1 MAVQQDGGA
10 HGEGVRRCRARES
23 SGAFFSSRSEFFWG
37 KIRAFC
43 PCVPPGAGGH
53 RHRASAA
60 LVPPLLL
67 CLCYC
72 SRALSLSCV
81 REVMMSVVHRLTV
94 GWLVDH
100 LSFINQCGYE
110 ICDSFACPGGV
121 TLNTSVTSTEDCH
134 GSSTFVATSSSS
146 SGPTHSPENAIETE
160 GKTAKMRYVFREEFF
175 DISKPH
181 IVAPPEEQLCQGCPE
196 MSLTEIKVSSNREER
211 QEGTKSGVED
221 SVASAMKK
229 RKRKCLFNQGE
240 LDALEYHSKVR
251 KLIWEG
257 TLRLVQEGLKSGF
270 LHQRTAE
277 LSCRKNNVPVV
288 CGLAELCEM
297 AKQFPAVNEGDH
309 QAVYVLEDET
319 SSPEQDLLSCV
330 AENTSNHAKIIVL
343 MGQKYLVPPK
353 SSFLLSDISCL
364 QPLLNYKK
372 KYDVIVIDPPWE
384 NKSVKRSNR
393 YSHLSSWQI
402 KQIPV
407 PTLAAPNCLV
417 VTWVTN
423 RQKHLHFVKDE
434 LYPHWSVKTLAE
446 WHWVKITR
454 AGEFVLPLDSLHK
467 KPYEVLVLGRVQGDV
482 KEALRKSEG
491 VLPIPEHKLI
501 VSTPCTL
508 HSHKPPLTAVLAEF
522 IKPDVECL
530 ELFARNLQPGWT
542 SWGNEVL
549 KFQHIDYFTLL
560 QKEN

>member
-1 MAVQQDGGA
+1 
-10 HGEGVRRCRARES
+10 
-23 SGAFFSSRSEFFWG
+23 
-37 KIRAFC
+37 
-43 PCVPPGAGGH
+43 
-53 RHRASAA
+53 
-60 LVPPLLL
+60 
-67 CLCYC
+67 
-72 SRALSLSCV
+72 
-81 REVMMSVVHRLTV
+81 MSIVHRLAV

-110 ICDSFACPGGV
+110 ICDSFAQPGGG
-121 TLNTSVTSTEDCH
+121 TPNASATSTEDCH
-134 GSSTFVATSSSS
+134 SISAFATTPSSTN
-146 SGPTHSPENAIETE
+146 GPSYCPGNAIETE
-160 GKTAKMRYVFREEFF
+160 GKRAKMRYVFREEFF
-175 DISKPH
+175 DVSKPH
-181 IVAPPEEQLCQGCPE
+181 IAAAPEEQLCQGCPE
-196 MSLTEIKVSSNREER
+196 VSLTEIKANSSREEY
-211 QEGTKSGVED
+211 QEGAKSDTGD
-221 SVASAMKK
+221 SLATARKK
-229 RKRKCLFNQGE
+229 RKRKCVFNQGE

-257 TLRLVQEGLKSGF
+257 TLDLVQEGLKSGF
-270 LHQRTAE
+270 LHRMTAK
-277 LSCRKNNVPVV
+277 LSCRKSNVPQHIV

-297 AKQFPAVNEGDH
+297 AKQFPAVNESDH
-309 QAVYVLEDET
+309 QAVCVLEEET
-319 SSPEQDLLSCV
+319 SSAEQDLLSSIV
-330 AENTSNHAKIIVL
+330 ENSSNCAKRIVL
-343 MGQKYLVPPK
+343 MGQKYLVPPR

-393 YSHLSSWQI
+393 YSYLSSWQI

-407 PTLAAPNCLV
+407 PALAAPNCLV

-423 RQKHLHFVKDE
+423 RQKHLRFVKDE

-446 WHWVKITR
+446 WHWVKITT

-467 KPYEVLVLGRVQGDV
+467 KPYEVLILGRVQGNV

-491 VLPIPEHKLI
+491 VLPIPEHQLI
-501 VSTPCTL
+501 VSIPCSL
-508 HSHKPPLTAVLAEF
+508 HSHKPPLAAVLAEF
-522 IKPDVECL
+522 LKPDVECL

-560 QKEN
+560 ENEN

>member
-1 MAVQQDGGA
+1 
-10 HGEGVRRCRARES
+10 
-23 SGAFFSSRSEFFWG
+23 
-37 KIRAFC
+37 
-43 PCVPPGAGGH
+43 
-53 RHRASAA
+53 
-60 LVPPLLL
+60 
-67 CLCYC
+67 
-72 SRALSLSCV
+72 
-81 REVMMSVVHRLTV
+81 MSVVHRLTA

-110 ICDSFACPGGV
+110 
-121 TLNTSVTSTEDCH
+121 
-134 GSSTFVATSSSS
+134 
-146 SGPTHSPENAIETE
+146 
-160 GKTAKMRYVFREEFF
+160 
-175 DISKPH
+175 
-181 IVAPPEEQLCQGCPE
+181 
-196 MSLTEIKVSSNREER
+196 
-211 QEGTKSGVED
+211 
-221 SVASAMKK
+221 K
-229 RKRKCLFNQGE
+229 RKRKCVFNQGE

-257 TLRLVQEGLKSGF
+257 TLHLVQEGLKSGF
-270 LHQRTAE
+270 LHCTAAE
-277 LSCRKNNVPVV
+277 LSCRKNVVPGHIG
-288 CGLAELCEM
+288 CDLAELCEM
-297 AKQFPAVNEGDH
+297 AKQLPAVNESDH
-309 QAVYVLEDET
+309 QAVHLLDDET
-319 SSPEQDLLSCV
+319 SMSEQDLLSCV
-330 AENTSNHAKIIVL
+330 TENSSNSAKIVVL

-393 YSHLSSWQI
+393 YSYLSSWQI

-407 PTLAAPNCLV
+407 PALAAPDCLV
-417 VTWVTN
+417 VIWVTN
-423 RQKHLHFVKDE
+423 RQKHLRFVKDE

-467 KPYEVLVLGRVQGDV
+467 KPYEVLVLGRVQGEV
-482 KEALRKSEG
+482 KEALRKPED

-501 VSTPCTL
+501 VSIPCSL

-560 QKEN
+560 QNEN

>member
-1 MAVQQDGGA
+1 
-10 HGEGVRRCRARES
+10 
-23 SGAFFSSRSEFFWG
+23 
-37 KIRAFC
+37 
-43 PCVPPGAGGH
+43 
-53 RHRASAA
+53 
-60 LVPPLLL
+60 
-67 CLCYC
+67 
-72 SRALSLSCV
+72 
-81 REVMMSVVHRLTV
+81 MSVVHRLTA

-110 ICDSFACPGGV
+110 ICDSFAHPAGV
-121 TLNTSVTSTEDCH
+121 TCNASVTSTEDCH
-134 GSSTFVATSSSS
+134 GTSTFAATSPSSD
-146 SGPTHSPENAIETE
+146 GPAYGPGGARETE
-160 GKTAKMRYVFREEFF
+160 GKTAKTRYVFREEFF

-181 IVAPPEEQLCQGCPE
+181 IAAGFEEQLCQECPE
-196 MSLTEIKVSSNREER
+196 VSLTEIKAHSNREEH
-211 QEGTKSGVED
+211 QEGAKND
-221 SVASAMKK
+221 K
-229 RKRKCLFNQGE
+229 RKRKCVFNQGE

-251 KLIWEG
+251 NLIWEG
-257 TLRLVQEGLKSGF
+257 TLHLVQEGLKSGF
-270 LHQRTAE
+270 LHRTTAE
-277 LSCRKNNVPVV
+277 LSCRKNNVPGHIV

-297 AKQFPAVNEGDH
+297 AKQFPSVNESDH
-309 QAVYVLEDET
+309 QAVHVLEDET
-319 SSPEQDLLSCV
+319 FSLEQDLLSCV
-330 AENTSNHAKIIVL
+330 TENSSNSAKIIVL

-407 PTLAAPNCLV
+407 PALAAPNCLV

-423 RQKHLHFVKDE
+423 RQKHLRFVKDE

-454 AGEFVLPLDSLHK
+454 AGEFILPLDSLHK

-491 VLPIPEHKLI
+491 GFPVPEHKLI
-501 VSTPCTL
+501 VSIPCSL
-508 HSHKPPLTAVLAEF
+508 HSHKPPLAAVLAEF

-560 QKEN
+560 QNE

>member
-1 MAVQQDGGA
+1 MT
-10 HGEGVRRCRARES
+10 
-23 SGAFFSSRSEFFWG
+23 
-37 KIRAFC
+37 
-43 PCVPPGAGGH
+43 
-53 RHRASAA
+53 
-60 LVPPLLL
+60 
-67 CLCYC
+67 
-72 SRALSLSCV
+72 
-81 REVMMSVVHRLTV
+81 VVHRLPA

-100 LSFINQCGYE
+100 LSFINQGGYE
-110 ICDSFACPGGV
+110 ICDSFAHHGGV
-121 TLNTSVTSTEDCH
+121 TCNTSVPSTEDCH
-134 GSSTFVATSSSS
+134 SISTFAATPSSNASPTY
-146 SGPTHSPENAIETE
+146 GPGDAIETE
-160 GKTAKMRYVFREEFF
+160 GKTTKIRYVFREEFF
-175 DISKPH
+175 DIFKPH
-181 IVAPPEEQLCQGCPE
+181 IAAAPEEQLCQGCPE
-196 MSLTEIKVSSNREER
+196 VSLTEIKANSNGEEY
-211 QEGTKSGVED
+211 QEGAKSGSGD
-221 SVASAMKK
+221 SVATA
-229 RKRKCLFNQGE
+229 R
-240 LDALEYHSKVR
+240 KVR

-257 TLRLVQEGLKSGF
+257 TFHLVQEGLKSGF
-270 LHQRTAE
+270 LHHATAKH
-277 LSCRKNNVPVV
+277 SCRKNNVPQHVV

-297 AKQFPAVNEGDH
+297 AKQFPALSGSDH
-309 QAVYVLEDET
+309 QAVHVLEDET
-319 SSPEQDLLSCV
+319 SSSEQDLLSCV
-330 AENTSNHAKIIVL
+330 TENNSNCAKIIVL

-364 QPLLNYKK
+364 QPLLNYEK

-407 PTLAAPNCLV
+407 PALAAPNCLV
-417 VTWVTN
+417 VMWVTN
-423 RQKHLHFVKDE
+423 RQKHLRFVKDE

-454 AGEFVLPLDSLHK
+454 AGEFVLPLESLHK

-482 KEALRKSEG
+482 KETLRKSES

-501 VSTPCTL
+501 VSIPCSL
-508 HSHKPPLTAVLAEF
+508 HSHKPPLAAVLAEF

-560 QKEN
+560 QNEN

>member
-1 MAVQQDGGA
+1 
-10 HGEGVRRCRARES
+10 
-23 SGAFFSSRSEFFWG
+23 
-37 KIRAFC
+37 
-43 PCVPPGAGGH
+43 
-53 RHRASAA
+53 
-60 LVPPLLL
+60 
-67 CLCYC
+67 
-72 SRALSLSCV
+72 
-81 REVMMSVVHRLTV
+81 MSVVHRLTA

-110 ICDSFACPGGV
+110 ICDSFAHPGGV
-121 TLNTSVTSTEDCH
+121 TRNTSVTSTEDCQ
-134 GSSTFVATSSSS
+134 SISTFAASTSSSS
-146 SGPTHSPENAIETE
+146 DPPYGPGDAIETE
-160 GKTAKMRYVFREEFF
+160 GKRAKMRYMFREEFF

-181 IVAPPEEQLCQGCPE
+181 IAAAPEEQLCQGCPE
-196 MSLTEIKVSSNREER
+196 VSMFDFFLLFHCGMIWIFCCCCFLLIL
-211 QEGTKSGVED
+211 Q
-221 SVASAMKK
+221 K
-229 RKRKCLFNQGE
+229 RKRKCVFNQGE

-257 TLRLVQEGLKSGF
+257 TLHLVQEGLKSGF
-270 LHQRTAE
+270 LHHTTAK
-277 LSCRKNNVPVV
+277 LSCKKNNVPQRIV

-297 AKQFPAVNEGDH
+297 AKQFPAVNESDH
-309 QAVYVLEDET
+309 QAVCVLEEET
-319 SSPEQDLLSCV
+319 SSAEQDLLSCV
-330 AENTSNHAKIIVL
+330 MENSSNHAKIIVL

-364 QPLLNYKK
+364 QPLLNYRK

-407 PTLAAPNCLV
+407 PALAAPNCLIV
-417 VTWVTN
+417 MWVTN
-423 RQKHLHFVKDE
+423 RQKHLRFVKDE

-446 WHWVKITR
+446 WHWVKITT

-491 VLPIPEHKLI
+491 VLPIPEHQLI
-501 VSTPCTL
+501 VSVPCSL
-508 HSHKPPLTAVLAEF
+508 HSHKPPLAAVLAEF

-560 QKEN
+560 QNE

>member
-1 MAVQQDGGA
+1 
-10 HGEGVRRCRARES
+10 
-23 SGAFFSSRSEFFWG
+23 
-37 KIRAFC
+37 
-43 PCVPPGAGGH
+43 
-53 RHRASAA
+53 
-60 LVPPLLL
+60 
-67 CLCYC
+67 
-72 SRALSLSCV
+72 
-81 REVMMSVVHRLTV
+81 MSVVHRLTV

-100 LSFINQCGYE
+100 LSFINHCGYE
-110 ICDSFACPGGV
+110 ICDSYAYPGAV
-121 TLNTSVTSTEDCH
+121 TPHTSVTSTGDCN
-134 GSSTFVATSSSS
+134 SNFPASSSS
-146 SGPTHSPENAIETE
+146 RDGAILVPGDGIETE
-160 GKTAKMRYVFREEFF
+160 GKPAKVRYVFREEFF

-181 IVAPPEEQLCQGCPE
+181 IAAAPEEQLWQGCPE
-196 MSLTEIKVSSNREER
+196 VSLTIKANSNTEEY
-211 QEGTKSGVED
+211 QEGAKSGIGD
-221 SVASAMKK
+221 SK
-229 RKRKCLFNQGE
+229 RKRKYVLNQGE
-240 LDALEYHSKVR
+240 LDALEYHSKIR

-257 TLRLVQEGLKSGF
+257 TSHLVQEGLKSGF
-270 LHQRTAE
+270 LHPITAQ
-277 LSCRKNNVPVV
+277 LSCRKDGVPGHIV

-297 AKQFPAVNEGDH
+297 AKQFPAVNESDH
-309 QAVYVLEDET
+309 GAVHVLDDET
-319 SSPEQDLLSCV
+319 PVPEQDLLSCV
-330 AENTSNHAKIIVL
+330 TENISNWAKIVVL

-393 YSHLSSWQI
+393 YSYLCSWQI

-407 PTLAAPNCLV
+407 PALAAPNCLV

-423 RQKHLHFVKDE
+423 RQKHLRFVKDE

-467 KPYEVLVLGRVQGDV
+467 KPYEVLVLGRVQGGEE
-482 KEALRKSEG
+482 EALRKTED
-491 VLPIPEHKLI
+491 VPPIPEHKLI
-501 VSTPCTL
+501 VSIPCSL

-522 IKPDVECL
+522 MKPDVECL

-560 QKEN
+560 QNE

>member
-1 MAVQQDGGA
+1 
-10 HGEGVRRCRARES
+10 
-23 SGAFFSSRSEFFWG
+23 
-37 KIRAFC
+37 
-43 PCVPPGAGGH
+43 
-53 RHRASAA
+53 
-60 LVPPLLL
+60 
-67 CLCYC
+67 
-72 SRALSLSCV
+72 
-81 REVMMSVVHRLTV
+81 MSVVHRLTA

-110 ICDSFACPGGV
+110 IRDSFAYPGGV
-121 TLNTSVTSTEDCH
+121 TLNTSVTTTGDCY
-134 GSSTFVATSSSS
+134 ATSASAAISSLRG
-146 SGPTHSPENAIETE
+146 GPIPGPGDAIKTE
-160 GKTAKMRYVFREEFF
+160 GKPAKLRYVFREEFF
-175 DISKPH
+175 DVSKPH
-181 IVAPPEEQLCQGCPE
+181 IAAAPEEQPWKGCPE
-196 MSLTEIKVSSNREER
+196 VGLTEI
-211 QEGTKSGVED
+211 
-221 SVASAMKK
+221 KK
-229 RKRKCLFNQGE
+229 RKRKCVFNQGE

-257 TLRLVQEGLKSGF
+257 TLHLVQEGLKSGF
-270 LHQRTAE
+270 LHPATAE
-277 LSCRKNNVPVV
+277 LSCRKNVIPGLAG

-297 AKQFPAVNEGDH
+297 AKQFPAVNESDH
-309 QAVYVLEDET
+309 QAVHVLDDET
-319 SSPEQDLLSCV
+319 SIPEQDLLSCV
-330 AENTSNHAKIIVL
+330 TENSSNCAKIVVL

-372 KYDVIVIDPPWE
+372 KYDVIVVDPPWE

-407 PTLAAPNCLV
+407 PALAAPNCLV

-423 RQKHLHFVKDE
+423 RQKHIRFVKDE

-467 KPYEVLVLGRVQGDV
+467 KPYEVLVLGRVQGDM
-482 KEALRKSEG
+482 KEALRTSED
-491 VLPIPEHKLI
+491 VLPIPDHKLI
-501 VSTPCTL
+501 VSIPCSL

-549 KFQHIDYFTLL
+549 KFQHVDYFTLL
-560 QKEN
+560 QNE